1 LPTGPELELLL
12 DDEDDEAEPLRDEDD
27 EVEFEGEVGADVDD
41 PDVPVVALDDRA
53 VVAFDPE
60 VRDDEAADVDP
71 RADVAALDDEPG
83 LPPTELSAGAPQAT
97 GARTSAIDQRTFDTI
112 PPCFRDD
119 DRGRG
124 AIEESRVS
132 A

>member
-60 VRDDEAADVDP
+60 VRDDERD
-71 RADVAALDDEPG
+71 R
-83 LPPTELSAGAPQAT
+83 PTDLRYHSTLLS
-97 GARTSAIDQRTFDTI
+97 
-112 PPCFRDD
+112 
-119 DRGRG
+119 
-124 AIEESRVS
+124 
-132 A
+132 